1 MNPTASTR
9 DGARP
14 FAIVTGASSGI
25 GYELAR
31 CCAQDGYDLLVVADE
46 PQIEEKARA
55 LRDCGTAVQALQADL
70 STIEG
75 IDQLVAAAGGRPV
88 DALLANAGRG
98 LGKGFLDQDF
108 DAARHVLDTN
118 ITGTIALV
126 QRIGRGMRERGKGR
140 ILITG
145 SIAGY
150 MPGSYQAVYNGTK
163 AFLDSFSYALR
174 EELRD
179 SGITVTCLM
188 PGATDTEF
196 FARAD
201 LLDTEVG
208 TGKKGDATEV
218 ARQGYEAMCEGKPGV
233 VTGMRNKLEVAMTR
247 VIPDTRLARMHAKQT
262 APGTAQNHRE
272 NGSGK
277 MVAGAVGGLALL
289 TVAALLVRH
298 ARGGGWIGHAL
309 RPASATVARRLRRLA
324 G

>member
-1 MNPTASTR
+1 MEATR
-9 DGARP
+9 EFRSSVRP
-14 FAIVTGASSGI
+14 LAVVTGASSGI

-31 CCAQDGYDLLVVADE
+31 CCAQDDHDLLVVADE
-46 PQIEEKARA
+46 PQIEEKARQ
-55 LRDCGTAVQALQADL
+55 LREYGTEVEALQADL
-70 STIEG
+70 SSLDGVE
-75 IDQLVAAAGGRPV
+75 QLISRIAGRPV

-118 ITGTIALV
+118 ITGTIALI
-126 QRIGRGMRERGKGR
+126 QRVGRDMRQRGRGR

-179 SGITVTCLM
+179 SGVTVTCLM

-196 FARAD
+196 FSRAD

-208 TGKKGDATEV
+208 AGKKDDPAMV
-218 ARQGYEAMCEGKPGV
+218 AQQGYEAMQSGSPGV
-233 VTGMRNKLEVAMTR
+233 VTGMKNKLQVAMTN
-247 VIPDTRLARMHAKQT
+247 VLPDTRLARMHAKMA
-262 APGTAQNHRE
+262 APGTAQANQSHGI
-272 NGSGK
+272 GSA
-277 MVAGAVGGLALL
+277 VAGTVAGLALFGL
-289 TVAALLVRH
+289 AAWWLSDSG
-298 ARGGGWIGHAL
+298 RGMH
-309 RPASATVARRLRRLA
+309 RMRV
-324 G
+324 